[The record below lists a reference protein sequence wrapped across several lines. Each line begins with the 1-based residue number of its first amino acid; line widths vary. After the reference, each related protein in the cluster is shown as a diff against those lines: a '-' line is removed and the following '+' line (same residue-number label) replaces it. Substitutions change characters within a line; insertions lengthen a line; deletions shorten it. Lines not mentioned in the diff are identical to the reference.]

1 MSPMEWV
8 YGLAIGVLVVIAM
21 AAALHPGIPT
31 GIVGT
36 TLIGGIVLCQLAAV
50 ERWGETP
57 NWRALLT
64 ILEAGLAAWAM
75 VRWIVGRSR

>member
-1 MSPMEWV
+1 MSVMEIG
-8 YGLAIGVLVVIAM
+8 YGLAIGIIVVLAFG
-21 AAALHPGIPT
+21 AALHPEVPT

-36 TLIGGIVLCQLAAV
+36 TILGGIILCELAAI

-64 ILEAGLAAWAM
+64 ILEAALAAWVA
-75 VRWIVGRSR
+75 VRWYWSRR